1 MLMTGG
7 RPVSGLHFLCIAL
20 DGHVLPTNHFSFK
33 FLAASYAPMGR
44 RMAQRDDRVGRR
56 QGLDGDP
63 VKVVNK
69 CCVKECHSSYL

>member
-1 MLMTGG
+1 MAI
-7 RPVSGLHFLCIAL
+7 LCLENHLVCLAL
-20 DGHVLPTNHFSFK
+20 YGHVFPTNQSSFK

-56 QGLDGDP
+56 QGLDDP
-63 VKVVNK
+63 VNK

>member
-7 RPVSGLHFLCIAL
+7 HPVSGLHFLCITL
-20 DGHVLPTNHFSFK
+20 DGHVLSTNHFSFK

-56 QGLDGDP
+56 QGLDDP
-63 VKVVNK
+63 VNK
-69 CCVKECHSSYL
+69 CCVKECHASYL